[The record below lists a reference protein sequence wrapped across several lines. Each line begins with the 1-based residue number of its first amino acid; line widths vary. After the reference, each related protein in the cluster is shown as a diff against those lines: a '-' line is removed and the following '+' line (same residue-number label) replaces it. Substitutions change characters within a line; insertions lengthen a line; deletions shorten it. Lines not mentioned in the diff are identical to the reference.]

1 MSDSILTNDQL
12 KQITDVLAENKS
24 EADKLLEQIEKEH
37 ENDDNSNAPLEEGLV
52 EYNPNGIL
60 TEVED
65 EDFDH
70 FENIDIDNNG
80 NIEGIF

>member
-1 MSDSILTNDQL
+1 MSDSILTNDQV

-37 ENDDNSNAPLEEGLV
+37 KNDDNSNAPLEEGLV

-65 EDFDH
+65 DDFAAFAD
-70 FENIDIDNNG
+70 F
-80 NIEGIF
+80 